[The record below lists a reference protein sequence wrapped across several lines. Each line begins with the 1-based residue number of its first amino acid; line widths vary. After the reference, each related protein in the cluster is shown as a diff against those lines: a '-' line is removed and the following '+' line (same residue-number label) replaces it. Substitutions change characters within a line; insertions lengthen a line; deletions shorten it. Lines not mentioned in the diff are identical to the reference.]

1 MDINYNKHIV
11 NKPTIEQKSKE
22 HYDFIKKQFDASYL
36 SYKDFIERKDLFVVI
51 IRNTNGVIIGMCL
64 VRETNIEKRKPI
76 FINKKPTT
84 EKELS
89 QDNVDEKPE
98 SKKTTEENLKTT
110 QQKINFEIIKFKI
123 YRVVFTLVDEDYRG
137 QGRNQELLDFVYDY
151 AKKQNDVRYIIA
163 NIRESNTPSLK
174 SFEKNGYKISKI
186 KSKPYKNGE
195 KKIRV
200 VKFIKKNK

>member
-51 IRNTNGVIIGMCL
+51 IRNTNGVIIGICL
-64 VRETNIEKRKPI
+64 VRETDIEKRKPI

-110 QQKINFEIIKFKI
+110 QQKINFEITKFKI

-186 KSKPYKNGE
+186 KTKSYKNGE